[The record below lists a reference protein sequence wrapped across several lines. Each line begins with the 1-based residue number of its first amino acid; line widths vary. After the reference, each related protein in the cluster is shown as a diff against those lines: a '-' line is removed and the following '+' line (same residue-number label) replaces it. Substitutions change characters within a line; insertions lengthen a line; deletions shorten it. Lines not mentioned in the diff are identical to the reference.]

1 MDLQLLHPLKIV
13 DFLAILSLGVVLI
26 AISIWCRSIIKSPQL

>member
-13 DFLAILSLGVVLI
+13 DFLAILSLGVVYRDFNLV
-26 AISIWCRSIIKSPQL
+26 SIYY